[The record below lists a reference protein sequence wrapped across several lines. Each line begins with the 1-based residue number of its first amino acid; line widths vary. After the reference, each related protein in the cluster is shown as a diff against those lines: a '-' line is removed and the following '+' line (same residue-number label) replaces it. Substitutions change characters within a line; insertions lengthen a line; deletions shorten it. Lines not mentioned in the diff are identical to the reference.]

1 MAGSDLNRFA
11 GSFGESTNA
20 KEVVM
25 LNRIALVAILVSSIS
40 IGLAGQTSKVSTGEA
55 QIVRLLGLEVQYE
68 KMFTRSTSM
77 GTLDG
82 MLVVASTGVAS
93 DSTGQATLTR
103 QFDDARENVIAYSWV
118 PQNATAKRLTKQQVL
133 RECGKP
139 DATSGDALTYGRV
152 RVAFNSSG
160 QISEVTVHYNK

>member
-82 MLVVASTGVAS
+82 MLVVAST
-93 DSTGQATLTR
+93 LTR